1 MAAKE
6 NYAPRGPDGE
16 WHPLFCEA
24 LSNITRLEY
33 LIDLIFDGTL
43 EERVEFATHGRE
55 EVDRIERQLGEYS
68 AGTEGRIGE
77 GVDIKF

>member
-6 NYAPRGPDGE
+6 NYAHRSPDEE
-16 WHPLFCEA
+16 WNPLFCEA

-33 LIDLIFDGTL
+33 LMDLILDRTL

-55 EVDRIERQLGEYS
+55 EVDRIERRLGEYP

>member
-6 NYAPRGPDGE
+6 NYAPRGPDE
-16 WHPLFCEA
+16 KWHPLFCEA
-24 LSNITRLEY
+24 LRNITRLEY
-33 LIDLIFDGTL
+33 LMDLILDRTL

-55 EVDRIERQLGEYS
+55 EVDRIERRLGEYP